1 MACGDGE
8 MQRSARFDD
17 FAFVI
22 SDGDMVQMRAGGN
35 EEGEQHH
42 VSARSG

>member
-1 MACGDGE
+1 
-8 MQRSARFDD
+8 MQRGARFDD

-22 SDGDMVQMRAGGN
+22 TGNDVDMVQMRAGGN
-35 EEGEQHH
+35 EEGERIH